1 MPRIAAATVREHREQ
16 MVARLLEA
24 AEQILRE
31 GRTLTVG
38 GVASQVGIAR
48 NSVYRYVD
56 SVDDL
61 QAMVLNQYLPR
72 WAEAVVQAMAADA
85 DPRAQV
91 LAYVRANLEQ
101 AAPGGLA
108 WVMTMA
114 SQQPDKASEALAGV
128 HDQLAQALRSAVQ
141 SRDWTHQELL
151 IKIVDGITLA
161 GFARLAAGDAPDQ
174 VIEVCVRSV
183 AGALPR

>member
-48 NSVYRYVD
+48 NSVYRYVE

-101 AAPGGLA
+101 AAPGRLQPGRAHKRKRLS
-108 WVMTMA
+108 WHKSKGTSSMA
-114 SQQPDKASEALAGV
+114 STGSVAS
-128 HDQLAQALRSAVQ
+128 
-141 SRDWTHQELL
+141 SRESRQVTYSSFLCRTGL
-151 IKIVDGITLA
+151 MP
-161 GFARLAAGDAPDQ
+161 LAALH
-174 VIEVCVRSV
+174 R
-183 AGALPR
+183 